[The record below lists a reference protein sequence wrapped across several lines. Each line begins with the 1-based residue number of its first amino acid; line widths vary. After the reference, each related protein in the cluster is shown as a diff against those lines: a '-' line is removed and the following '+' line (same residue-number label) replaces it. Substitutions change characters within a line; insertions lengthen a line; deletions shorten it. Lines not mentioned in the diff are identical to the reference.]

1 MRYKTYVKKINDT
14 LTKYKTD
21 IDTLDSMYLADKEK
35 LKATANEMKDKWTDS
50 YIEQYCRDN
59 NPDINYK
66 ARLQG
71 TRACLKNKNCTKR
84 MFHFPFS

>member
-35 LKATANEMKDKWTDS
+35 LKARLNE
-50 YIEQYCRDN
+50 
-59 NPDINYK
+59 
-66 ARLQG
+66 
-71 TRACLKNKNCTKR
+71 
-84 MFHFPFS
+84 H

>member
-35 LKATANEMKDKWTDS
+35 RV
-50 YIEQYCRDN
+50 YCYLMSVTVN
-59 NPDINYK
+59 I
-66 ARLQG
+66 
-71 TRACLKNKNCTKR
+71 LKNNIRLTGWLTAA
-84 MFHFPFS
+84 PFD

>member
-35 LKATANEMKDKWTDS
+35 LKATANEMKEKWTDS
-50 YIEQYCRDN
+50 YI
-59 NPDINYK
+59 
-66 ARLQG
+66 
-71 TRACLKNKNCTKR
+71 CLLYTSRCV
-84 MFHFPFS
+84 